1 MKTYNSIKRIILF
14 VVTFFM
20 SLWSFAQ
27 TQYDYYEGKDA
38 YGGVDTAIKGLK
50 IVGIILLAIAV
61 IVIVGGLWAKV
72 MDFINPPKNNP
83 SQNKPTQT
91 TINPKKELQ
100 TIELENKPIE
110 NKRAV
115 VITIIGKYIEVDVT
129 KEDGSKTK
137 EWFWYK
143 IKSIILNLSQDIT
156 HEIGEDVVKPISH
169 LVYKGCTINN
179 DDINPQTIE
188 DYKYSNRLLTIHGI
202 FDPNKLQLVR
212 VEGFDLYDT
221 FMYYYDGD
229 CLKQLLISEKEA
241 DTIVQNAL

>member
-50 IVGIILLAIAV
+50 IFGIVILVIAV

-91 TINPKKELQ
+91 TIKPQKEIK
-100 TIELENKPIE
+100 TNELENKPIE
-110 NKRAV
+110 KKREV

-137 EWFWYK
+137 EWFWIK

-156 HEIGEDVVKPISH
+156 HEIGEDVIKPISH
-169 LVYKGCTINN
+169 LVYKGRTINN
-179 DDINPQTIE
+179 DDIKSQTIK
-188 DYKYSNRLLTIHGI
+188 DYKYSNQLTIQGI

-212 VEGFDLYDT
+212 VEGFNLYDT

-229 CLKQLLISEKEA
+229 CLKQYVISEKEA

>member
-1 MKTYNSIKRIILF
+1 MKINNNIKRLLLL
-14 VVTFFM
+14 VVTTFM
-20 SLWSFAQ
+20 SLLSLAQ

-50 IVGIILLAIAV
+50 IFGIILLVIAV
-61 IVIVGGLWAKV
+61 IVIVGGLWAKI

-83 SQNKPTQT
+83 SQNKPIQT
-91 TINPKKELQ
+91 TIKLQKEPK
-100 TIELENKPIE
+100 TNELENKPIE
-110 NKRAV
+110 KEREV

-169 LVYKGCTINN
+169 LVYKGCTISN
-179 DDINPQTIE
+179 DDIKIQTIE
-188 DYKYSNRLLTIHGI
+188 DYKYSNQLTIHGF

-241 DTIVQNAL
+241 DTIVQNA